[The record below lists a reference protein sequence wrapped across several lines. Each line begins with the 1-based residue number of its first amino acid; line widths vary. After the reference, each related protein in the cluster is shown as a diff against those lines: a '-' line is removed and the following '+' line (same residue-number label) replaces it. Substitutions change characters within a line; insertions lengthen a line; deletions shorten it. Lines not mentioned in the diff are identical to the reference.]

1 MLYVVKLI
9 KFWMCLKLVVCIAMF
24 ALAMIFALPGALR
37 RQKQPFGWFGV
48 GARRTFDVLQ
58 RCVEAQG
65 FNGARAVA
73 TYVSHTML
81 DAQRPQDSTTG
92 HGNTFGDNQYVS
104 SGAVGADTRG
114 TLSGNWQ
121 QCLSWLAVPIRLVFR

>member
-1 MLYVVKLI
+1 MS
-9 KFWMCLKLVVCIAMF
+9 MCLVVCIAMF

-73 TYVSHTML
+73 TCVSHIMF
-81 DAQRPQDSTTG
+81 DAQRPLDSTTS
-92 HGNTFGDNQYVS
+92 HGNTFQI
-104 SGAVGADTRG
+104 
-114 TLSGNWQ
+114 W
-121 QCLSWLAVPIRLVFR
+121 